1 MKHNFDEQIDRH
13 HTQSIKWEKY
23 DKDEN
28 LKDCIPLW
36 IADMDFNV
44 CDEIKDAIIKRAN
57 HQVYGYTSPSD
68 EFYDAIITWQKN
80 KNNLNITKDS
90 IILSTGVVY
99 SYYQIINT
107 LLKDD
112 EKIIITT
119 PAYPPFYNVPNGMK
133 RVVVEC
139 PLKQE
144 GINYKFDFELFEKLI
159 KEDNK
164 IKLFNLCQPY
174 NPLGFEY
181 TLDELNKMC
190 DICHKY
196 GVYVLSDEIHS
207 DLMLYGNKHISA
219 LNVKDTYKDML
230 ITTFS
235 PTKTFN
241 IAGIKVSYAIVPD
254 QKLCALIKDSF
265 HNSGCSDVNVFG
277 LEALI
282 AGYKYGEEWLEE
294 LLKYVGDN
302 FNFVDNY
309 LKNNLPKVKFK
320 VPTCTYLGWLDLSEY
335 DLPENF
341 QELLMKEAKV
351 EFNPGSSFKWGHK
364 YLRINVACPR
374 AQLEEGLNRLK
385 SWLDKLA

>member
-1 MKHNFDEQIDRH
+1 MKYNFDELVDRH
-13 HTQSIKWEKY
+13 NTHAIKWEKY
-23 DKDEN
+23 DKNSN

-68 EFYDAIITWQKN
+68 GFYDAIITWQKN

-119 PAYPPFYNVPNGMK
+119 PAYPPFYNVPSGMK
-133 RVVVEC
+133 REVVEC
-139 PLKQE
+139 PLKQD

-181 TLDELNKMC
+181 TLDELNKLC
-190 DICHKY
+190 DGYNSEMLELRYLDSAQFAQLTSSFADDLGWETSGDEEAFYTKEELEAIEERKEAIQKKN
-196 GVYVLSDEIHS
+196 DEIYNLFEGIYVCEDNPDLYIEIYNS
-207 DLMLYGNKHISA
+207 DTGRRIFMKTINYIGEEEQISISIEQA
-219 LNVKDTYKDML
+219 DIRDTY
-230 ITTFS
+230 
-235 PTKTFN
+235 
-241 IAGIKVSYAIVPD
+241 GSYDGPVVI
-254 QKLCALIKDSF
+254 F
-265 HNSGCSDVNVFG
+265 TESDVLEYEVELRYSDDYNTLWQYDDGPVFTR
-277 LEALI
+277 
-282 AGYKYGEEWLEE
+282 
-294 LLKYVGDN
+294 VR
-302 FNFVDNY
+302 
-309 LKNNLPKVKFK
+309 
-320 VPTCTYLGWLDLSEY
+320 
-335 DLPENF
+335 
-341 QELLMKEAKV
+341 
-351 EFNPGSSFKWGHK
+351 HK
-364 YLRINVACPR
+364 
-374 AQLEEGLNRLK
+374 
-385 SWLDKLA
+385 